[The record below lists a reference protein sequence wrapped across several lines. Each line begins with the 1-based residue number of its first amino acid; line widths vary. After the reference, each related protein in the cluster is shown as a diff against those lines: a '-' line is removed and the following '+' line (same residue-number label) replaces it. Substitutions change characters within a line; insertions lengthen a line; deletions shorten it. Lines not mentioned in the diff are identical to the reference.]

1 MFKKVVAIFTTMVLL
16 IALTVVSC
24 AENTNYIFNGSLNC
38 L

>member
-24 AENTNYIFNGSLNC
+24 AENTITSLTVLLNC